1 MPRLS
6 SSSKHWIPALRNVPK
21 KYVFEP
27 HTAPAAVLKAAGV
40 KIGTDYPLPL
50 VDHSTVA
57 KANMERMANAYKS
70 QDALRE
76 KIGSVPTTS
85 GVYDVGAA
93 GEIESDDEDGAAPP
107 GKRARLDRN

>member
-1 MPRLS
+1 MRAVRGRAPPR
-6 SSSKHWIPALRNVPK
+6 PE

-57 KANMERMANAYKS
+57 KANMKEWLKLKR
-70 QDALRE
+70 
-76 KIGSVPTTS
+76 TS
-85 GVYDVGAA
+85 RIA
-93 GEIESDDEDGAAPP
+93 
-107 GKRARLDRN
+107 